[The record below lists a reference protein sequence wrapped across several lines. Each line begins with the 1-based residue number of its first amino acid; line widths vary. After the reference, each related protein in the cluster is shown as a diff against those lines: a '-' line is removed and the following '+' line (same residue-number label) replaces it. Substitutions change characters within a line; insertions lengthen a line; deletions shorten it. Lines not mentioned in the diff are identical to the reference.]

1 MLRLTVKEDG
11 NCRVEESVYGL
22 LRTRDMAIARYRE
35 FGIPIQWMLDSGI
48 VGKVQLLTFIP
59 IVSLD

>member
-59 IVSLD
+59 IVSLG